1 VRQENVQPN
10 LANFVVAL
18 NAHATM
24 AQLNNTSVLMDIS
37 LKVDRVIEMS
47 FWGVFWSSFMQ
58 NVGAWLMMLGKC
70 STRCHLKKCD

>member
-1 VRQENVQPN
+1 M
-10 LANFVVAL
+10 VAL

-58 NVGAWLMMLGKC
+58 NVCAWLMMLGEC